1 MYKNN
6 DKAGFL
12 LSRITPS
19 VLSLSWLLQIT
30 GLALAYFITG
40 KFGSYLAI
48 PPGYA
53 TAIWPPSGIA
63 LASILI
69 YGNRILPGIFLG
81 SFLINLSTSLIA
93 NIPAENFYSVV
104 ITLVIAGGSSLQ
116 ALVGAYLLKRFT
128 GFPNSLSSE
137 KQVFLFLLFGGI
149 FSALINSTIA
159 VSTLVAIGRIHVEN
173 FLINWGTWWM
183 GDVLGIF
190 IFTPLILVWLQQ
202 SGESWRNRRYA
213 ITLPIITMFVLTTIA
228 VFYESQNDSK
238 RLKLEFNQHALELAL
253 AFKNSISSHVNVL
266 HSLGGFYAASATIN
280 RQAFKVFVTQS
291 LEDFQG
297 IQALEWSPVILASER
312 DEFEKSVRQD
322 GYENFQIT
330 ERDVN
335 EKMVRAGNRSRYIPI
350 TFLEPYQGN
359 ESALGYDFNS
369 SQERQEALDRARDM
383 GDLAITGRVNLVQD
397 KSKQH
402 GLVAYRPIYRKG
414 LPHQTLEA
422 RRNNITGY
430 VVGIFRVEDIITAA
444 LKNLNTSE
452 LSFRLIDESAS
463 VTEQLLFP
471 GVQSELPLLVQQEV
485 GVFGRHISLVKTLV
499 LPVGGRSWR
508 IEITPTQ
515 NYFAHHRSGN
525 QWLILLAGL
534 ILTSMVGAFA
544 MVSSGRGHLLRKLVE
559 ERTLELSQ
567 SEQRF
572 RLVADAAPVL
582 IWLAGTD
589 KLYFWF
595 NQIWLDFTGRSMDQ
609 EAGNGWAEGVHPDDL
624 QHCLAIYIS
633 HFDRREPFH
642 MEYRLKRND
651 GEYRWLDDHG
661 VPRFDTNGLFT
672 GYIGSCV
679 DITEI
684 RQIQNELQ
692 ESHDQF
698 TALSRQVPGMVYQ
711 FKLFTDGHFSF
722 PFATES
728 IKDIYELNPEQVSKD
743 AAPVFAI
750 LHPEDYELVFST
762 IKISANTLQPWQLE
776 YRVNLPIKGMRWLS
790 GLAQPEVLSDG
801 SILWHGFITD
811 ITEQIVIRNEANK
824 SKEALESVLSAATN
838 ISIISTDAQGVVTT
852 FNRGAELML
861 GYSSKEIVG
870 IHTPAIIHD
879 QQEVTQRGQELS
891 LEFGRPVSGFEVFV
905 KKTDQAGY
913 EKREWTYIRKDRST
927 LSVSLAVT
935 TILNHKGEITG
946 YLGIAEDIT
955 ERKQNEALVLLAIE
969 RAEALAQSKSEFL
982 ANMSHEIRTPMNS
995 IIGLSSLALDKEVT
1009 DDTRDYLKK
1018 INSSANGLLSILN
1031 DILDLSRLEAESLTI
1046 DKKPF
1051 ALVEI
1056 LNNLSNLFTV
1066 SAEEKHLRFITV
1078 IGDNVPRNLIGDT
1091 LRLQQILINLL
1102 GNAIKFTNQGTVT
1115 LTITLQQLDQSQA
1128 RLLFCVTDTG
1138 IGMSSSDYD
1147 KLFKPF
1153 SQVDSTITRRFGG
1166 TGLGLAISDNL
1177 LQLMGGEFLVTS
1189 TPGQGSS
1196 FSFELVL
1203 GLSAISGDY
1212 SSETRVLDLADLNR
1226 LLVGTRILVAEDN
1239 IINQQVIQGFLA
1251 LSGITVEM
1259 ANNGQEALEL
1269 LDIESFDAVL
1279 MDIHMPVMDGF
1290 ETTKLI
1296 RSQARFA
1303 SLPIIALTAG
1313 VTKKEQENCLV
1324 AGMNAFIGKPINP
1337 EKLMSTL
1344 VQCLK
1349 LDGMITIETD
1359 VVDANEQKVLN
1370 INDLPV
1376 FDLQNLLLMLDN
1388 DQEHLTRLLLGF
1400 MKNMKNTPDEI
1411 AAMVFVDDFISAE
1424 QLLHNIKGTS
1434 SNIGAMR
1441 LHKASEALETE
1452 LKGELSVVTFNTF
1465 KDVFNQTMSII
1476 VTRYLPEES
1485 VPTTCGNI
1493 EMLKNAAAELDEL
1506 LKENNFI
1513 SDVLLNSL
1521 KPYLAIDQLGLFSK
1535 LAKHINAFL
1544 YDEAR
1549 DILRQLVELPDKA
1562 IRRK

>member
-1 MYKNN
+1 MSKDN
-6 DKAGFL
+6 DKSGFL
-12 LSRITPS
+12 LSPAATS
-19 VLSLSWLLQIT
+19 GLSLSWLLQIL
-30 GLALAYFITG
+30 GLTFAYFITG
-40 KFGSYLAI
+40 KIGSYLAI

-69 YGNRILPGIFLG
+69 YGNRIWPGIFLG
-81 SFLINLSTSLIA
+81 SFLINLSTSLLA
-93 NIPAENFYSVV
+93 NIPTENFYSVV
-104 ITLVIAGGSSLQ
+104 ITLAIACGSSLQ
-116 ALVGAYLLKRFT
+116 ALVGAYLLKRFA
-128 GFPNSLSSE
+128 GFPNLLNSE

-159 VSTLVAIGRIHVEN
+159 VSTLVAIGRIQVEN

-190 IFTPLILVWLQQ
+190 IFTPLMIFWFQQ
-202 SGESWRNRRYA
+202 PSESLRNRRYV
-213 ITLPIITMFVLTTIA
+213 ITLPIITMFILTTTA

-238 RLKLEFNQHALELAL
+238 RLKLDFNRRALELAL
-253 AFKNSISSHVNVL
+253 VFKNSVSSHMNVL

-369 SQERQEALDRARDM
+369 SQERQEALDRARDT
-383 GDLAITGRVNLVQD
+383 GDLAITSRVNLVQD

-414 LPHQTLEA
+414 LPHQTLED

-430 VVGIFRVEDIITAA
+430 VVGIFRVVDIITAA
-444 LKNLNTSE
+444 LKNVNTDE
-452 LSFRLIDESAS
+452 LSFRLIDESAP

-471 GVQSELPLLVQQEV
+471 GGQSEMPLLVQQES
-485 GVFGRHISLVKTLV
+485 GVFGRHVSLVKTLV

-515 NYFAHHRSGN
+515 DYFAHHRFGN
-525 QWLILLAGL
+525 QWFILLAGL
-534 ILTSMVGAFA
+534 ILTSLVGAFA
-544 MVSSGRGHLLRKLVE
+544 MVSSGRGYLLRKLVE

-595 NQIWLDFTGRSMDQ
+595 NQIWLDFTGRSMEQ
-609 EAGNGWAEGVHPDDL
+609 ETGNGWSDGVHPDDL
-624 QHCLAIYIS
+624 LYCLAIYIN
-633 HFDRREPFH
+633 HFDKREPFH

-661 VPRFDTNGLFT
+661 VPRFDTNGVFT

-692 ESHDQF
+692 ASHDQF

-711 FKLFTDGHFSF
+711 FRLFPDGHCSF
-722 PFATES
+722 PFAS
-728 IKDIYELNPEQVSKD
+728 DNIKDIYELTPEQVSVD
-743 AAPVFAI
+743 AAQVFTI
-750 LHPEDYELVFST
+750 FHPDDYDLIVSNFKS
-762 IKISANTLQPWQLE
+762 SADTLLPWQME
-776 YRVNLPIKGMRWLS
+776 YRVNLPVKGLRWLS
-790 GLAQPEVLSDG
+790 SMAQPELLNDG
-801 SILWHGFITD
+801 SVLWHGFITD

-824 SKEALESVLSAATN
+824 TKEALESVLSAATN
-838 ISIISTDAQGVVTT
+838 ISITSTDTQGVFTT

-861 GYSSKEIVG
+861 GYSSEEIVG
-870 IHTPAIIHD
+870 IRTPAIIHD
-879 QQEVTQRGQELS
+879 QQEVSQRGQELT
-891 LEFGRPVSGFEVFV
+891 LELGRPVSGFEVFV

-913 EKREWTYIRKDRST
+913 EKREWTYIRKDQST
-927 LSVSLAVT
+927 LTVSLAVT
-935 TILNHKGEITG
+935 TIQDQNGEITG

-955 ERKQNEALVLLAIE
+955 ERKENEVVALLAKE

-995 IIGLSSLALDKEVT
+995 IIGLSYLALDKDIP
-1009 DDTRDYLKK
+1009 DDVRDYLKK
-1018 INSSANGLLSILN
+1018 INNSANSLLSILN
-1031 DILDLSRLEAESLTI
+1031 DILDFSKLEAERLTI
-1046 DKKPF
+1046 NQKAF
-1051 ALVEI
+1051 I
-1056 LNNLSNLFTV
+1056 LDEAIDNLGNLFAI
-1066 SAEEKHLRFITV
+1066 SAEEKGIDFNITV
-1078 IGDNVPRNLIGDT
+1078 ASDVPHNLIGDT
-1091 LRLQQILINLL
+1091 FRLQQILINLL
-1102 GNAIKFTNQGTVT
+1102 SNAIKFTNHGIVT
-1115 LTITLQQLDQSQA
+1115 LAITLRQIDQSQA

-1138 IGMSSSDYD
+1138 IGMSSNDYD

-1166 TGLGLAISDNL
+1166 TGLGLAISHNL

-1189 TPGQGSS
+1189 IPGQGST

-1203 GLSAISGDY
+1203 GVPVTSGEHN
-1212 SSETRVLDLADLNR
+1212 SKKHVLELADLNR
-1226 LLVGTRILVAEDN
+1226 LLVGTRILVAEDD
-1239 IINQQVIQGFLA
+1239 IINQQVIQEFLA

-1259 ANNGQEALEL
+1259 ANNGQEALL
-1269 LDIESFDAVL
+1269 LLETEEFDAVL
-1279 MDIHMPVMDGF
+1279 MDIHMPVIDGF
-1290 ETTKLI
+1290 EATKLI
-1296 RSQARFA
+1296 RSQTRFA
-1303 SLPIIALTAG
+1303 RLPIIALTAG
-1313 VTKKEQENCLV
+1313 VTKKEQEQCLV
-1324 AGMNAFIGKPINP
+1324 AGMNDFIGKPINP

-1349 LDGMITIETD
+1349 LDELIALDIDIAEESLQ
-1359 VVDANEQKVLN
+1359 NLLN

-1376 FDLQNLLLMLDN
+1376 FDWRNLLLMLNN
-1388 DQEHLTRLLLGF
+1388 DQEHLTRLLLAF
-1400 MKNMKNTPDEI
+1400 MENMKDMPDEI
-1411 AAMVFVDDFISAE
+1411 EIMISIGDFISAG
-1424 QLLHNIKGTS
+1424 QLLHKIKGTS
-1434 SNIGAMR
+1434 GNIGAMR

-1452 LKGELSVVTFNTF
+1452 LKEELSVAVFNTF
-1465 KDVFNQTMSII
+1465 KEVFNQTMFVIA
-1476 VTRYLPEES
+1476 TQHLPEES
-1485 VPTTCGNI
+1485 LPSIGGNI
-1493 EMLKNAAAELDEL
+1493 EMLKHAAAELDDL

-1513 SDVLLNSL
+1513 SDALLNSL
-1521 KPYLAIDQLGLFSK
+1521 KPYLAIDQLDLFSQ
-1535 LAKHINAFL
+1535 LAKRINAFL

-1549 DILRQLVELPDKA
+1549 DILRQLVELPDNK
-1562 IRRK
+1562 

>member
-1 MYKNN
+1 MSKNN
-6 DKAGFL
+6 DKSGFL
-12 LSRITPS
+12 LSPVMPS
-19 VLSLSWLLQIT
+19 ILSLSWLLQIT
-30 GLALAYFITG
+30 GLAAAYFITG
-40 KFGSYLAI
+40 KIGSYLAI

-69 YGNRILPGIFLG
+69 YGNRIWPGIFLG
-81 SFLINLSTSLIA
+81 SFLINLSTSLIT
-93 NIPAENFYSVV
+93 NIPADNFYSVV
-104 ITLVIAGGSSLQ
+104 ITLAIAGGSSLQ
-116 ALVGAYLLKRFT
+116 ALVGAYLLKRFA

-149 FSALINSTIA
+149 FSALINATIA
-159 VSTLVAIGRIHVEN
+159 VSTLVAIGRIPIEIS
-173 FLINWGTWWM
+173 LINWGTWWM

-202 SGESWRNRRYA
+202 SNENWRNRCNA

-297 IQALEWSPVILASER
+297 IQALEWSPIIVSSER
-312 DEFEKSVRQD
+312 DEFEKSVKQE

-335 EKMVRAGNRSRYIPI
+335 KKMVRAGSRPLYIPI

-369 SQERQEALDRARDM
+369 SQERQEALDRARDT
-383 GDLAITGRVNLVQD
+383 GDLAITGSVNLVQD

-414 LPHQTLEA
+414 LSHQSLED
-422 RRNNITGY
+422 RRNNIEGY
-430 VVGIFRVEDIITAA
+430 VVGIFRVVDIVTAA
-444 LKNLNTSE
+444 LKNLNTDE
-452 LSFRLIDESAS
+452 LSFRLIDESAP

-471 GVQSELPLLVQQEV
+471 DDQSELPLLVQQED

-515 NYFAHHRSGN
+515 DYFAHHRSGN

-534 ILTSMVGAFA
+534 ILTSLVGAFA
-544 MVSSGRGHLLRKLVE
+544 LVSSGRGHLLRKLVE

-567 SEQRF
+567 TEQRF
-572 RLVADAAPVL
+572 RLVADADAAPML
-582 IWLAGTD
+582 IWLADTN
-589 KLYFWF
+589 KLCFWF
-595 NQIWLDFTGRSMDQ
+595 NQIWLDFTGRSMEQ
-609 EAGNGWAEGVHPDDL
+609 EAGNGWTKGVHPDDL
-624 QHCLAIYIS
+624 QHCLAIYSS

-642 MEYRLKRND
+642 MEYRLQRND

-661 VPRFDTNGLFT
+661 VPRFDTNGMFT

-692 ESHDQF
+692 ASHDQF
-698 TALSRQVPGMVYQ
+698 SALSRQVPGMVYQ
-711 FKLFTDGHFSF
+711 FKLFTDGHCSF
-722 PFATES
+722 PFASES
-728 IKDIYELNPEQVSKD
+728 IKDIYELTPEQISSD

-750 LHPEDYELVFST
+750 LHPEDYEQVFST
-762 IKISANTLQPWQLE
+762 IKASANTLQPWNLE

-790 GLAQPEVLSDG
+790 GLAQPEMLSDG
-801 SILWHGFITD
+801 SVLWHGFITD
-811 ITEQIVIRNEANK
+811 ITEQVVIRNEANK
-824 SKEALESVLSAATN
+824 AKEALESVLSAATN
-838 ISIISTDAQGVVTT
+838 ISIISTDTQGLVTT

-861 GYSSKEIVG
+861 GYRSEEIVG

-879 QQEVTQRGQELS
+879 HQEVTQRGQELTV
-891 LEFGRPVSGFEVFV
+891 EFGIPVSGFDIFV
-905 KKTDQAGY
+905 KKTDQAGH

-927 LSVSLAVT
+927 LTVSLALT
-935 TILNHKGEITG
+935 TILDQNGKITG

-955 ERKQNEALVLLAIE
+955 ERKQNEEVVLLAIE
-969 RAEALAQSKSEFL
+969 RAETLAQSKSEFL

-995 IIGLSSLALDKEVT
+995 IIGLSSLALDKVVP

-1051 ALVEI
+1051 ALIEI

-1066 SAEEKHLRFITV
+1066 SAEEKHLKFIIV
-1078 IGDNVPRNLIGDT
+1078 IAADVPRNLIGDT

-1102 GNAIKFTNQGTVT
+1102 GNAIKFTNHGTVT
-1115 LTITLQQLDQSQA
+1115 LTITLQQLEQSQV

-1138 IGMSSSDYD
+1138 IGMSSDDYD

-1177 LQLMGGEFLVTS
+1177 LQLMGGQFLVTS
-1189 TPGQGSS
+1189 TPGQGST

-1203 GLSAISGDY
+1203 GMSAISGEY
-1212 SSETRVLDLADLNR
+1212 SSETRVLELADLNR

-1349 LDGMITIETD
+1349 LDGLVTMNTDIIE
-1359 VVDANEQKVLN
+1359 ANVQELLN

-1376 FDLQNLLLMLDN
+1376 FDLHNLLLMLNN

-1400 MKNMKNTPDEI
+1400 MKNMENTPDDI
-1411 AAMVFVDDFISAE
+1411 AAMVSEGDFTAAE
-1424 QLLHNIKGTS
+1424 QLLHKIKGAS
-1434 SNIGAMR
+1434 GNIGALR
-1441 LHKASEALETE
+1441 LHRASEALKIE
-1452 LKGELSVVTFNTF
+1452 LNGELSVAMFNTF
-1465 KDVFNQTMSII
+1465 KEVFNQTMSAIA
-1476 VTRYLPEES
+1476 TRHLPEES
-1485 VPTTCGNI
+1485 LPSKGGNI
-1493 EMLKNAAAELDEL
+1493 EMLMHAAVELDEL

-1513 SDVLLNSL
+1513 PDALLNSL
-1521 KPYLAIDQLGLFSK
+1521 KPYLAIDQLDLFSQ
-1535 LAKHINAFL
+1535 LAKRINAFL

-1549 DILRQLVELPDKA
+1549 DILRQLVELPDNK
-1562 IRRK
+1562 